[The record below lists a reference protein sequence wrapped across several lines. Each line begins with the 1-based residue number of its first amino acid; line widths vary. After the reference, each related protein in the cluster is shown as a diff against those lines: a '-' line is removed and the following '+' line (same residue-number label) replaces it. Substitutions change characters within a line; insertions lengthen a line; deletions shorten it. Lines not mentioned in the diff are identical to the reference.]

1 MEKLDKIGEDLF
13 SKIRGKFE
21 NVVIGDENGD
31 ITTEPTMTRFID
43 FNFLNKKSPEGKVT
57 ISIEGNELNKKK
69 KLIVI
74 YSKNFLSN
82 SGNMVKRDW
91 QDFLKEL
98 RIFARSRMMTFD
110 VRNINKSNLN
120 VRDYKFLAKNR
131 SGDKE
136 MNEST
141 LYGTSR
147 TSYQDVGNARL
158 IVRHNKP
165 INPELSTG
173 RSKNLG
179 AIYIE
184 SAEGEKFI
192 YPYRH
197 LNGARA
203 MARHVSEGGKPY
215 DEFGQH
221 IVNLSEEMSNLRKFK
236 NYVNRS
242 AVMAEGLSKYTD
254 IVQERIVNIRKT
266 IERLQNPKFYKETFE
281 AFEQPVFEDVPE
293 DVKENW
299 IDELTIRQFNEEL
312 KDVFPYVY
320 NLVKENTK
328 AKELGPDEFFDEEFD
343 VDEGEQHGNSKIYK
357 KCWNGY
363 ERVPGTK
370 RGEEGS
376 CRKKDNNSI
385 DFESEYELALDEVLG
400 QFSENSSQKDQ
411 NNDGKN
417 DFTDV
422 QIGGMSPEE
431 AVEKVTGEKPEEE
444 VEEGKGLYANIHAKR
459 KRGEKPNPPG
469 HPDRPSDKDFEDAEK
484 TAKENLSEFILSFFD
499 RNSGQFPKGETAV
512 LTKVE
517 KDYGDQYV
525 VPAKKFIEQVQQT
538 YQTLMDQQNNNEEFE
553 DIRRLAGLN

>member
-328 AKELGPDEFFDEEFD
+328 AKELGPDEFFEEEFD
-343 VDEGEQHGNSKIYK
+343 VDEGEQHGNSEIYD
-357 KCWNGY
+357 KCWDGY

-422 QIGGMSPEE
+422 QIARYVASGMSPEE

-444 VEEGKGLYANIHAKR
+444 
-459 KRGEKPNPPG
+459 
-469 HPDRPSDKDFEDAEK
+469 DAEK
-484 TAKENLSEFILSFFD
+484 TAKESLSEFILSFFD